1 VAVKGW
7 KLTLV
12 AALLAPSALPAQTLA
27 DYDYENLQFRGIGA
41 DFGWVWPT
49 QIEPTISVGVRA
61 DLGYVGPHVR
71 ILPAARFW
79 SSKLKQ
85 SEVDRLAS
93 QIIKVCERQA
103 GVVCPVALDLGEIRR
118 SDLALSTDAHYVFD
132 PQGPVVPYAGGGL
145 SLHLLNGRGE
155 LIDGTFIEDLLDTVV
170 PGLDLT
176 GGLEVPVGGAVRL
189 SGEARFVLTSD
200 VKYVG
205 IILGG
210 MWTLPVPTAGPAPVR

>member
-1 VAVKGW
+1 MKGW
-7 KLTLV
+7 TLALIAV
-12 AALLAPSALPAQTLA
+12 LLAPRALAAQSLA

-79 SSKLKQ
+79 SSKLRQ

-103 GVVCPVALDLGEIRR
+103 GVVCPASLDLGEIRR
-118 SDLALSTDAHYVFD
+118 SDLSVGADGHYVFD
-132 PQGPVVPYAGGGL
+132 PQGPITPYAGGGL
-145 SLHLLNGRGE
+145 SLHLLNGRGDI
-155 LIDGTFIEDLLDTVV
+155 IDGTFVEDLLDTIV
-170 PGLDLT
+170 PGIDLT
-176 GGLEVPVGGAVRL
+176 GGLEVPVASTVRL
-189 SGEARFVLTSD
+189 MGETRFVLTSD
-200 VKYVG
+200 VKYAA
-205 IILGG
+205 ILLGG
-210 MWTLPVPTAGPAPVR
+210 VWTLPVPAPASGR